1 MYNLHLEVY
10 HSIFEV
16 NLALSS
22 SGFINDLLVVIDL
35 LTNTESDIE
44 SDFDFDEQYV
54 VDLRNLKDSDNT
66 SWEIMTPQQNLIRL
80 AGMPN
85 KISVI

>member
-1 MYNLHLEVY
+1 M
-10 HSIFEV
+10 
-16 NLALSS
+16 
-22 SGFINDLLVVIDL
+22 IDL